1 MSNLAITPQWHDEI
15 NQVETNEVIMGGA
28 NGNANL
34 APKQLAESLLWL
46 KQQFETKKTETYKVG
61 DVYMTTIDHA
71 DAAAVKAHHGYGTWV
86 RYAEGRAPV
95 GFSDNT
101 SDIAEY
107 KTMGNTFGEN
117 THKLTIEA
125 IPSHKHSPNEVFNK
139 FAGMYGD
146 FNNAGWN
153 TSSTDDEENTPGSFS
168 DDGSSESELVVKAS
182 QDTISKMLEQSAGGN
197 QPHNNIQPSIVTGY
211 WLRTA

>member
-1 MSNLAITPQWHDEI
+1 MSNLTLTAQWHDTI
-15 NQVETNEVIMGGA
+15 NQVETSEPITGGA
-28 NGNANL
+28 DGNANL
-34 APKQLAESLLWL
+34 ATKQLAESLLWL

-61 DVYMTTIDHA
+61 DIYMTTIAHA
-71 DAAAVKAHHGYGTWV
+71 DPAAVKAHHGYGTWV

-95 GFSDNT
+95 GFSDNA

-117 THKLTIEA
+117 THQLKVDEM
-125 IPSHKHSPNEVFNK
+125 PSHKHSHGRYGGVDGTGSAAIPDEPWEEGAK
-139 FAGMYGD
+139 SDGMTL
-146 FNNAGWN
+146 A
-153 TSSTDDEENTPGSFS
+153 T
-168 DDGSSESELVVKAS
+168 
-182 QDTISKMLEQSAGGN
+182 GGN

>member
-34 APKQLAESLLWL
+34 ATKQLAESLLWL
-46 KQQFETKKTETYKVG
+46 KQQFDNKKSEAYKVG
-61 DVYMTTIDHA
+61 DVYMTTIAHA
-71 DAAAVKAHHGYGTWV
+71 DAAAVKAHHGYGTWT

-101 SDIAEY
+101 GDIAEY

-117 THKLTIEA
+117 THKLTVDEMS
-125 IPSHKHSPNEVFNK
+125 SHKHSQNNVFNR
-139 FAGMYGD
+139 FMGRGD
-146 FNNAGWN
+146 AVESTIGLTT
-153 TSSTDDEENTPGSFS
+153 TSSITPQHDDNNTRIEIVTGGLTDAAWN
-168 DDGSSESELVVKAS
+168 
-182 QDTISKMLEQSAGGN
+182 QQIEQSVGGD

>member
-1 MSNLAITPQWHDEI
+1 MSNLAIIPQWHDTI

-34 APKQLAESLLWL
+34 ATKQLAESLLWL
-46 KQQFETKKTETYKVG
+46 KQQFETKKTESYKVG
-61 DVYMTTIDHA
+61 DIYMTTIAHA

-101 SDIAEY
+101 GDIAEY

-117 THKLTIEA
+117 THKLTIEEM
-125 IPSHKHSPNEVFNK
+125 PSHDHKNNDCVAEGTDYNSNN
-139 FAGMYGD
+139 MYYGD
-146 FNNAGWN
+146 PGAGN
-153 TSSTDDEENTPGSFS
+153 IEGIFKTGST
-168 DDGSSESELVVKAS
+168 
-182 QDTISKMLEQSAGGN
+182 GGD

>member
-34 APKQLAESLLWL
+34 ATKQLAESLLWL
-46 KQQFETKKTETYKVG
+46 KQQFENKKSEAYKVG
-61 DVYMTTIDHA
+61 DVYVTTIAHA
-71 DAAAVKAHHGYGTWV
+71 DAAAVKAHHGYGTWT

-117 THKLTIEA
+117 THKLTIEEM
-125 IPSHKHSPNEVFNK
+125 PSHAHDIG
-139 FAGMYGD
+139 AHY
-146 FNNAGWN
+146 
-153 TSSTDDEENTPGSFS
+153 
-168 DDGSSESELVVKAS
+168 
-182 QDTISKMLEQSAGGN
+182 GGN
-197 QPHNNIQPSIVTGY
+197 LNLDSLVDSANSDERRGINTNIKSEMLNPTGETGSDKPHNNIQPSIVTGY

>member
-46 KQQFETKKTETYKVG
+46 KQQFETKKTENYKVG
-61 DVYMTTIDHA
+61 DIYMTTINHA
-71 DAAAVKAHHGYGTWV
+71 DATAVKAHHGYGTWV

-153 TSSTDDEENTPGSFS
+153 TSSTDDAENTPGSFS
-168 DDGSSESELVVKAS
+168 DDGSSDELVVKAS

>member
-34 APKQLAESLLWL
+34 ATKQLAESLLWL
-46 KQQFETKKTETYKVG
+46 KQQFETNKTESYKVG
-61 DVYMTTIDHA
+61 DIYMTTINHA

-95 GFSDNT
+95 GFSDNA

-117 THKLTIEA
+117 THKLTVDEMS
-125 IPSHKHSPNEVFNK
+125 SHKHSQNDVFNR
-139 FAGMYGD
+139 FMGRGD
-146 FNNAGWN
+146 AVESTIGLTRTSSITPQHDENN
-153 TSSTDDEENTPGSFS
+153 TSIEIVTGGLTDAAWN
-168 DDGSSESELVVKAS
+168 
-182 QDTISKMLEQSAGGN
+182 QQIEQSVGGDK
-197 QPHNNIQPSIVTGY
+197 PHNNIQPSIVTGY

>member
-34 APKQLAESLLWL
+34 ATKQLAESLLWL

-61 DVYMTTIDHA
+61 DIYMTTIAHA
-71 DAAAVKAHHGYGTWV
+71 DPAAVKAHHGYGTWV

-95 GFSDNT
+95 GFSDNA

-107 KTMGNTFGEN
+107 KTMGHTFGDN
-117 THKLTIEA
+117 THQLKVDEM
-125 IPSHKHSPNEVFNK
+125 PSHSHNVLDSTGTGGQGGGWDLNGSDSGAFVEAK
-139 FAGMYGD
+139 GMGK
-146 FNNAGWN
+146 
-153 TSSTDDEENTPGSFS
+153 T
-168 DDGSSESELVVKAS
+168 
-182 QDTISKMLEQSAGGN
+182 GGN
-197 QPHNNIQPSIVTGY
+197 NPHNNIQPSIVTGY

>member
-1 MSNLAITPQWHDEI
+1 MSNLTLTAQWHDTI
-15 NQVETNEVIMGGA
+15 NQVETSEPIIGGA
-28 NGNANL
+28 DGNANL
-34 APKQLAESLLWL
+34 ATKQLAESLLWL

-61 DVYMTTIDHA
+61 DIYMTTIDHA
-71 DAAAVKAHHGYGTWV
+71 DPAAVKAHHGYGTWV

-101 SDIAEY
+101 GDIAEY

-117 THKLTIEA
+117 THKLTIEEM
-125 IPSHKHSPNEVFNK
+125 PSHYHTSTDYTAEGTDYDNNS
-139 FAGMYGD
+139 MYYGD
-146 FNNAGWN
+146 PGAGN
-153 TSSTDDEENTPGSFS
+153 IEGTIKTGST
-168 DDGSSESELVVKAS
+168 
-182 QDTISKMLEQSAGGN
+182 GGN

>member
-1 MSNLAITPQWHDEI
+1 MSNLTLTAQWHDTI
-15 NQVETNEVIMGGA
+15 NQVETSEPITGGA
-28 NGNANL
+28 EGNANL
-34 APKQLAESLLWL
+34 ATKQLAESLLWL

-61 DVYMTTIDHA
+61 DIYMTTINHA
-71 DAAAVKAHHGYGTWV
+71 DPAAVKAHHGYGTWV

-95 GFSDNT
+95 GFSDNA

-117 THKLTIEA
+117 THKLTIEEM
-125 IPSHKHSPNEVFNK
+125 PSHDHKNNDCVAEGTDYNSNN
-139 FAGMYGD
+139 MYYGD
-146 FNNAGWN
+146 PGAGN
-153 TSSTDDEENTPGSFS
+153 IEGIFKTGST
-168 DDGSSESELVVKAS
+168 
-182 QDTISKMLEQSAGGN
+182 GGD

>member
-15 NQVETNEVIMGGA
+15 NQVETSEPITGGA
-28 NGNANL
+28 DGNANL
-34 APKQLAESLLWL
+34 ATKQLAESLLWL

-61 DVYMTTIDHA
+61 DIYMTTIAHA
-71 DAAAVKAHHGYGTWV
+71 DPAAVKAHHGYGTWV

-101 SDIAEY
+101 GDIAEY
-107 KTMGNTFGEN
+107 KTMGNTFGDN
-117 THKLTIEA
+117 THQLKVDEM
-125 IPSHKHSPNEVFNK
+125 PSHYH
-139 FAGMYGD
+139 
-146 FNNAGWN
+146 
-153 TSSTDDEENTPGSFS
+153 TSTDHMAEGKNYDNSSMYYGNPGAGNIEGTFKT
-168 DDGSSESELVVKAS
+168 GS
-182 QDTISKMLEQSAGGN
+182 TGGN

>member
-34 APKQLAESLLWL
+34 ATKQLAESLLWL
-46 KQQFETKKTETYKVG
+46 KQQFETKKTESYKVG
-61 DVYMTTIDHA
+61 DIYMTTIDHA
-71 DAAAVKAHHGYGTWV
+71 DSAAVKAHHGYGTWV

-95 GFSDNT
+95 GFSDNA

-117 THKLTIEA
+117 THKLKIEEM
-125 IPSHKHSPNEVFNK
+125 PSHNFNIS
-139 FAGMYGD
+139 FVTGGIGGTGRPATES
-146 FNNAGWN
+146 
-153 TSSTDDEENTPGSFS
+153 TSSAAANLKTDSLGS
-168 DDGSSESELVVKAS
+168 DV
-182 QDTISKMLEQSAGGN
+182 
-197 QPHNNIQPSIVTGY
+197 PHNNIQPSIVTGY

>member
-34 APKQLAESLLWL
+34 ATKQLAESLLWL

-61 DVYMTTIDHA
+61 DIYMTTINHA
-71 DAAAVKAHHGYGTWV
+71 DAAAVKAHHGYGTWT

-95 GFSDNT
+95 GFSDNA

-117 THKLTIEA
+117 THKLKIEEM
-125 IPSHKHSPNEVFNK
+125 PSHNFNIN
-139 FAGMYGD
+139 FVTGGIGGTGRPATES
-146 FNNAGWN
+146 
-153 TSSTDDEENTPGSFS
+153 TSSAAANLETDSLGS
-168 DDGSSESELVVKAS
+168 DV
-182 QDTISKMLEQSAGGN
+182 
-197 QPHNNIQPSIVTGY
+197 PHNNIQPSIVTGY

>member
-28 NGNANL
+28 KGNANL
-34 APKQLAESLLWL
+34 ATKQLAESLLWL

-61 DVYMTTIDHA
+61 DIYMTTINHA

-95 GFSDNT
+95 GFSDNA

-117 THKLTIEA
+117 THKLTIAEM
-125 IPSHKHSPNEVFNK
+125 PSHAHDVGEH
-139 FAGMYGD
+139 Y
-146 FNNAGWN
+146 
-153 TSSTDDEENTPGSFS
+153 
-168 DDGSSESELVVKAS
+168 
-182 QDTISKMLEQSAGGN
+182 GGN
-197 QPHNNIQPSIVTGY
+197 LALSSLAGTSNSDERRGINTNIKSEMLNPTGETGSDKPHNNIQPSIVTGY

>member
-1 MSNLAITPQWHDEI
+1 MSNLTLTAQWHDTI
-15 NQVETNEVIMGGA
+15 NQVETSEPITGGA
-28 NGNANL
+28 EGNANL

-46 KQQFETKKTETYKVG
+46 KQQFETKKTESYKVG
-61 DVYMTTIDHA
+61 DIYMTTINHA
-71 DAAAVKAHHGYGTWV
+71 DAAAVKAHHGYGTWT

-117 THKLTIEA
+117 THKLTIEEM
-125 IPSHKHSPNEVFNK
+125 PSHNFNIN
-139 FAGMYGD
+139 FVTGNISGNGRPATGS
-146 FNNAGWN
+146 
-153 TSSTDDEENTPGSFS
+153 TSSEAANLNTDTLGS
-168 DDGSSESELVVKAS
+168 DV
-182 QDTISKMLEQSAGGN
+182 
-197 QPHNNIQPSIVTGY
+197 PHNNIQPSIVTGY

>member
-1 MSNLAITPQWHDEI
+1 MSNLTLTAQWHDTI
-15 NQVETNEVIMGGA
+15 NQVETSEAITGGA
-28 NGNANL
+28 EGNANL

-46 KQQFETKKTETYKVG
+46 KQQFETKKTESYKVG
-61 DVYMTTIDHA
+61 DIYMTTIAHA
-71 DAAAVKAHHGYGTWV
+71 DPDAVNAHHGYGTWV

-95 GFSDNT
+95 GFSDNA

-117 THKLTIEA
+117 THKLTIEEM
-125 IPSHKHSPNEVFNK
+125 PSHKHSQNDVFNR
-139 FAGMYGD
+139 FMGRGD
-146 FNNAGWN
+146 AVESTIGLTTTSSITPQHDDTN
-153 TSSTDDEENTPGSFS
+153 TSIEIVTGGLTDAAWN
-168 DDGSSESELVVKAS
+168 
-182 QDTISKMLEQSAGGN
+182 QQIEQSVGGD